1 MALTTLLDLVREF
14 LQANLSPA
22 PALIGDGYPI
32 EANQLPAVTI
42 SLSGVTQPLRGVG
55 RLPAPTLRGALPV
68 QTTLDL
74 ADPVVTF
81 PDEVVNLLSGD
92 RRTVSLPHGPLVRED
107 GTPTQPWGAGDIDV
121 TVGPTTF
128 TPVEDTPG
136 AGEVQVLPEVGQL
149 VFASPLPAA
158 GTLLIDSF
166 VGEWEVRTA
175 RYQGLLTLEVFAA
188 DLTGVN
194 ALSRQLDAA
203 FEESS
208 IPGLQQ
214 VSAASWGP
222 VGAPDDLRGAS
233 RGRALTYRFDYELIE
248 PKLAAGGGLITK
260 FTVRPTPG
268 EQFELTTEGS

>member
-1 MALTTLLDLVREF
+1 MALTTLLDLVRDF
-14 LQANLSPA
+14 LQSTLDPT

-42 SLSGVTQPLRGVG
+42 SLSGVTEPLRGVG

-68 QTTLDL
+68 QTALDL
-74 ADPVVTF
+74 SDPVVTF

-92 RRTVSLPHGPLVRED
+92 RRTVSLAHGPLVRED
-107 GTPTQPWGAGDIDV
+107 GSATQPWGAGDIQV
-121 TVGPTTF
+121 AVGPTTF
-128 TPVEDTPG
+128 TPVEDAPA
-136 AGEVQVLPEVGQL
+136 AGEVQVLPDVGQL
-149 VFASPLPAA
+149 VFASPLPAT
-158 GTLLIDSF
+158 GTLQIDSF

-175 RYQGLLTLEVFAA
+175 RYQGLLSLEVFAA
-188 DLTGVN
+188 DLGGVD

-203 FEESS
+203 FEDSS
-208 IPGLQQ
+208 IAGLQQ
-214 VSAASWGP
+214 LSPASWGP
-222 VGAPDDLRGAS
+222 VGAPDDLRGTS

-248 PKLAAGGGLITK
+248 PKLAAGGGLIST